1 MIRLI
6 LTLFIVVYGLNASAG
21 GRFNSGY
28 LCSDAGK
35 YCVSSGEREVQ
46 GFKISRDCWEWAY
59 VKQCNYPSKNDC
71 NKYGHCYS
79 LGQRDCLMRDSMGN
93 CVNIKKEFSCKR
105 WTPTVVE
112 NEEIRYGAEN
122 KQGEKGLVCEGVPC
136 IDGNCLDKSYEMDA
150 DMVSSIAQLGALS
163 QGKSDGVNFK
173 IFEGVGRHCTKKPVD
188 YHNCCKVFP
197 KGWGKNLG
205 AKCSKDEQ
213 ILAEKRQANLC
224 VYAAK
229 ESKKT
234 AGITTLIKHHYC
246 CFSNI
251 IEKVVQV
258 EARKQ
263 LGMSF
268 RKGNGPDCRG
278 LTIEELSRVDFSKM
292 DFSEVA
298 AEVRKKVVM
307 PDIED
312 VEDRI
317 NSAFKTTRRFDE
329 ERPAIVENK
338 LAGINQ
344 SLLGPTE
351 EEKRIEQERLE
362 RERQEELA
370 QIEAEKQR
378 KAEVERLAK
387 IEAERKE
394 KERLIKLAQDK
405 RISHLNN
412 LKNRKIVD
420 SSEVEK
426 LLEQERAYHNLHYSS
441 WTSGGAPDLAYI
453 AGEKCKLSLV
463 RQKFLNGTKTRL
475 EKEIGDIES
484 EFSEVLLP
492 DQISIKREAKQAEL
506 NVVKSELAKANADRK
521 HNSRWNT
528 GFALSESQ
536 ERVKH
541 YQKEVNRLEQELL
554 EEDY

>member
-1 MIRLI
+1 MIRLL
-6 LTLFIVVYGLNASAG
+6 LTLFIVIYGLNASAG

-28 LCSDAGK
+28 PCSDAGK

-46 GFKISRDCWEWAY
+46 GFKVSRDCWEWAY

-112 NEEIRYGAEN
+112 SEEIRYGAEN

-150 DMVSSIAQLGALS
+150 DMVSSIAQLGALA

-173 IFEGVGRHCTKKPVD
+173 IFEGVGRHCTKKPAD

-213 ILAEKRQANLC
+213 ILGEKRQANLC

-263 LGMSF
+263 LGISF

-278 LTIEELSRVDFSKM
+278 LTIDELSRVDFSKM

-338 LAGINQ
+338 LAGVNQ

-351 EEKRIEQERLE
+351 EEKRLEQERLE
-362 RERQEELA
+362 RKRQEELA
-370 QIEAEKQR
+370 QIEAENQR
-378 KAEVERLAK
+378 KAEAERLAK

-405 RISHLNN
+405 RKSHLVK
-412 LKNRKIVD
+412 LKNRKTTEL
-420 SSEVEK
+420 SKASNEVK
-426 LLEQERAYHNLHYSS
+426 
-441 WTSGGAPDLAYI
+441 
-453 AGEKCKLSLV
+453 
-463 RQKFLNGTKTRL
+463 RL
-475 EKEIGDIES
+475 EKVRDETHYIMTDEYKKYNKTNYSDVYRDLVQEVRFAERNKKRLDGEIPAIDS
-484 EFSEVLLP
+484 ELLNPLLP
-492 DQISIKREAKQAEL
+492 EKVETKKRAKEREL
-506 NVVKSELAKANADRK
+506 QSAKNELARIKSEQSK
-521 HNSRWNT
+521 HSYMASS
-528 GFALSESQ
+528 F
-536 ERVKH
+536 RV
-541 YQKEVNRLEQELL
+541 YLRYWGKEVKRLEQELL
-554 EEDY
+554 EEAY

>member
-1 MIRLI
+1 MARRLDREVRNQMIRLI
-6 LTLFIVVYGLNASAG
+6 LTLFIVVYSFYASAG

-28 LCSDAGK
+28 PCSDAGK
-35 YCVSSGEREVQ
+35 YCVSSGEREIQ
-46 GFKISRDCWEWAY
+46 GFKVSRDCWEWAY

-112 NEEIRYGAEN
+112 SEEIRYGAEN

-150 DMVSSIAQLGALS
+150 DMVSSIAQLGALA

-173 IFEGVGRHCTKKPVD
+173 IFEGVGRHCTKKPAD

-205 AKCSKDEQ
+205 VKCSKDEQ
-213 ILAEKRQANLC
+213 ILAKKRQANLC

-268 RKGNGPDCRG
+268 NKGSSPDCRG

-312 VEDRI
+312 VESRI
-317 NSAFKTTRRFDE
+317 NSAFKTTRKFDE
-329 ERPAIVENK
+329 ERSAIIENK
-338 LAGINQ
+338 FTGVNQ

-351 EEKRIEQERLE
+351 EEKRQEQERLAKLEAEKLE
-362 RERQEELA
+362 RERLAAKEE
-370 QIEAEKQR
+370 QR
-378 KAEVERLAK
+378 LRV
-387 IEAERKE
+387 
-394 KERLIKLAQDK
+394 
-405 RISHLNN
+405 LN
-412 LKNRKIVD
+412 
-420 SSEVEK
+420 
-426 LLEQERAYHNLHYSS
+426 Q
-441 WTSGGAPDLAYI
+441 
-453 AGEKCKLSLV
+453 
-463 RQKFLNGTKTRL
+463 
-475 EKEIGDIES
+475 
-484 EFSEVLLP
+484 
-492 DQISIKREAKQAEL
+492 KREAKQREIDIAQKQYDKDL
-506 NVVKSELAKANADRK
+506 AHWKNLRDDWMKSWDEYCAFCKKYSSSKNK
-521 HNSRWNT
+521 PSSYYQWEKSSTEYNK
-528 GFALSESQ
+528 LSPLIKKQ
-536 ERVKH
+536 
-541 YQKEVNRLEQELL
+541 EQELQRL
-554 EEDY
+554 KDELARIR

>member
-1 MIRLI
+1 MRGMARRLDGEVYNKMIRLI
-6 LTLFIVVYGLNASAG
+6 LTLFIVVYSVYASAG

-28 LCSDAGK
+28 PCSDAVRT
-35 YCVSSGEREVQ
+35 CVSSGEREVQ
-46 GFKISRDCWEWAY
+46 GFKVSRPCWEWAY

-79 LGQRDCLMRDSMGN
+79 LGQRDCLMRDSIGN
-93 CVNIKKEFSCKR
+93 CVNIKKEFICKR

-112 NEEIRYGAEN
+112 SEEIRYGAEN

-150 DMVSSIAQLGALS
+150 DMVSSVAQLGALA

-173 IFEGVGRHCTKKPVD
+173 IFEGVGRHCTKKPAD

-213 ILAEKRQANLC
+213 ILGEKRQANLC

-234 AGITTLIKHHYC
+234 AGVTTLIKHHYC

-263 LGMSF
+263 LSISF
-268 RKGNGPDCRG
+268 NNGSSPDCRG
-278 LTIEELSRVDFSKM
+278 LTIDELSRVDFSKM

-317 NSAFKTTRRFDE
+317 NSAFKTTRRFNE

-338 LAGINQ
+338 LAGVNQ

-351 EEKRIEQERLE
+351 QEKRIEQERLE

-378 KAEVERLAK
+378 KAEAERLAK
-387 IEAERKE
+387 IEAERQE
-394 KERLIKLAQDK
+394 KLQ
-405 RISHLNN
+405 RI
-412 LKNRKIVD
+412 NRKKQEIALAESKYEQAVRPYYAFLD
-420 SSEVEK
+420 RHSNSRYEITRHKHQPWYPELMRLWQIQSNAQSE
-426 LLEQERAYHNLHYSS
+426 
-441 WTSGGAPDLAYI
+441 
-453 AGEKCKLSLV
+453 LS
-463 RQKFLNGTKTRL
+463 RL
-475 EKEIGDIES
+475 
-484 EFSEVLLP
+484 
-492 DQISIKREAKQAEL
+492 KRE
-506 NVVKSELAKANADRK
+506 
-521 HNSRWNT
+521 
-528 GFALSESQ
+528 LSEM
-536 ERVKH
+536 E
-541 YQKEVNRLEQELL
+541 
-554 EEDY
+554 

>member
-1 MIRLI
+1 VYNKMIRLI
-6 LTLFIVVYGLNASAG
+6 LTLFIVVYSFYASAG

-28 LCSDAGK
+28 PCSDAGK

-46 GFKISRDCWEWAY
+46 GFKVSRDCWEWAY

-71 NKYGHCYS
+71 SKYGHCYS
-79 LGQRDCLMRDSMGN
+79 LGQRDCLMRDSLGN

-112 NEEIRYGAEN
+112 SEEIRYGAEN
-122 KQGEKGLVCEGVPC
+122 KKGEKGLVCQGVPC

-150 DMVSSIAQLGALS
+150 DMVSSVAQLGALA

-173 IFEGVGRHCTKKPVD
+173 IFEGVGRHCTKKPAD

-268 RKGNGPDCRG
+268 NNGSSPDCRG
-278 LTIEELSRVDFSKM
+278 LTIDELSRVDFSKM

-312 VEDRI
+312 VESRI

-351 EEKRIEQERLE
+351 EEKRIEQERL
-362 RERQEELA
+362 
-370 QIEAEKQR
+370 
-378 KAEVERLAK
+378 AK
-387 IEAERKE
+387 
-394 KERLIKLAQDK
+394 
-405 RISHLNN
+405 
-412 LKNRKIVD
+412 
-420 SSEVEK
+420 
-426 LLEQERAYHNLHYSS
+426 LEQERLEAERLERQRLAEIERLRLLRIKEEKRVSLQRKKSAVDQNIVTLGKEYGEASLKAHEFLTRH
-441 WTSGGAPDLAYI
+441 GGAGQSGRTDPELFLHHSWGNEY
-453 AGEKCKLSLV
+453 LRLV
-463 RQKFLNGTKTRL
+463 RYAQSLNAKYQQLYTESGQLKQQL
-475 EKEIGDIES
+475 ESLK
-484 EFSEVLLP
+484 
-492 DQISIKREAKQAEL
+492 
-506 NVVKSELAKANADRK
+506 
-521 HNSRWNT
+521 
-528 GFALSESQ
+528 
-536 ERVKH
+536 
-541 YQKEVNRLEQELL
+541 
-554 EEDY
+554 